1 MKKEFDSLDTYI
13 SLAKKTISK
22 FGPKFYNG
30 LSSEMLKNP
39 DAISDVA
46 TAIMYADWRF
56 DPDRKGESGQ
66 QKTIYSYRNQ
76 CALWAIKTYITAKYK
91 KRKDISLDFDN
102 DNESSSLNSTIVD
115 IKNPSPVSL
124 LIDKEESEN
133 LTRNIHELLNNNILS
148 DKQKQQIQMYYF
160 DNETLSSIGKKFGVS
175 REAVRQNIKRGLDL
189 IRQYDKVN
197 I

>member
-56 DPDRKGESGQ
+56 DPDRKGKSGQ

-175 REAVRQNIKRGLDL
+175 REAVRQNIKSGLDL

>member
-1 MKKEFDSLDTYI
+1 MNKQFDSLDTYI

-46 TAIMYADWRF
+46 TAIMYADWRY
-56 DPDRKGESGQ
+56 DPERKGESGQ

-76 CALWAIKTYITAKYK
+76 CALWAIKTYVTAKYK

-102 DNESSSLNSTIVD
+102 DQESSSLNSTIVD
-115 IKNPSPVSL
+115 HKNPSPVSL
-124 LIDKEESEN
+124 LIEKEESEN
-133 LTRNIHELLNNNILS
+133 LKDNIQNLLDTEILS
-148 DKQKQQIQMYYF
+148 DKQRQQIRMYYF

-189 IRQYDKVN
+189 IRQYDKIEN
-197 I
+197 

>member
-1 MKKEFDSLDTYI
+1 MNKQFDSLDTYI

-46 TAIMYADWRF
+46 TAIMYADWRY
-56 DPDRKGESGQ
+56 DPERKGASGQ

-76 CALWAIKTYITAKYK
+76 CALWAIKTYVTAKYK

-102 DNESSSLNSTIVD
+102 DQESSSLNSTIVD
-115 IKNPSPVSL
+115 HKNPCPVSL
-124 LIDKEESEN
+124 LIEKEESEN
-133 LTRNIHELLNNNILS
+133 LKDNIQNLLDTEILS
-148 DKQKQQIQMYYF
+148 DKQRQQIRMYYF

-189 IRQYDKVN
+189 IRQYDKIEN
-197 I
+197 